1 MSKLQTTYMG
11 LRLKSPVIA
20 ASCSLTN
27 NINDLIELEQNGAGA
42 IVLKSLFEEEIV
54 MELEHEQNKM
64 HSESYLYPETIDFY
78 ENYDVE
84 DTLTNYIKL
93 VSDAKKHLSIPVIA
107 SINCVTPYNWFY
119 FAQTLQDAGA
129 DALELNVFVL
139 PSDVTKDNNDY
150 ETIYL
155 KIAETL
161 KKEISI
167 PWSLKIAP
175 YFSAMSSAIKKLSET
190 GASALTLFNRFHPV
204 DFDID
209 RLEPLSSQVFSNPS
223 DYLTTLRWIGLT
235 SAHVSCDL
243 SASTGIHDSRTAI
256 KMLLAGA
263 KTVQVA
269 SAMYKNG
276 MKHIAEINK
285 GIETWMEQKKFESI
299 DQFRGLLAYAPHS
312 DPAGY
317 LRVQFMKNFS
327 GK

>member
-1 MSKLQTTYMG
+1 MSKLETTYMG
-11 LRLKSPVIA
+11 LKLKSPIIA
-20 ASCSLTN
+20 ASSSLTS
-27 NINDLIELEQNGAGA
+27 NINDLMELEQNGAGA

-64 HSESYLYPETIDFY
+64 HSESYLYPETMEFY
-78 ENYDVE
+78 ENYDVD
-84 DTLTNYIKL
+84 DTLTQYLKL
-93 VSDAKKHLSIPVIA
+93 VSDAKKQLTIPVIA

-139 PSDVTKDNNDY
+139 PSDVSKENNDF
-150 ETIYL
+150 ESIYF

-161 KKEISI
+161 KREITI

-175 YFSAMSSAIKKLSET
+175 YFSAMSSTIKKLSET

-209 RLEPLSSQVFSNPS
+209 RLEPSAAQTFSNPT

-235 SAHVSCDL
+235 SKHVACDL
-243 SASTGIHDSRTAI
+243 SASTGVHDSRTAI

-269 SAMYKNG
+269 SALYKNG
-276 MKHIAEINK
+276 KKQIAEINK
-285 GIETWMEQKKFESI
+285 GIETWMDQKKFESI
-299 DQFRGLLAYAPHS
+299 DEFRGMLAYSSHS

-317 LRVQFMKNFS
+317 LRVQFMKHFS